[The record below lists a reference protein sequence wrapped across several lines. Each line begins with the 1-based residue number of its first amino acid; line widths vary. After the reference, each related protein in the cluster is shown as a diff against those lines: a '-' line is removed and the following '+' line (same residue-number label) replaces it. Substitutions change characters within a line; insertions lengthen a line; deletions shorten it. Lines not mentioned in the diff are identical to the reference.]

1 MRRGKQLI
9 QKLLAS
15 ILSLALVLTGVIPQ
29 GMSFVQAAGQ
39 TEDGLIL
46 YYDFDLQNSF
56 ATEINDVSGNLNS
69 GHLKRVSGSVEGSY
83 SIDNVNIYGKKV
95 KALSLPGG
103 ADGSYLQLPKGI
115 LSDKDAVTI
124 SMWVKLTTDTGYQ
137 RIWDFG
143 TGTDKYMYLLSD
155 GGNEGFEGYASAI
168 TVNGWNNEKG
178 ISKGPD
184 KNIDKW

>member
-69 GHLKRVSGSVEGSY
+69 GHLRRVSGSVEGSY
-83 SIDNVNIYGKKV
+83 SIDNVNI
-95 KALSLPGG
+95 
-103 ADGSYLQLPKGI
+103 
-115 LSDKDAVTI
+115 
-124 SMWVKLTTDTGYQ
+124 SMVRRLRLCHYQ
-137 RIWDFG
+137 VEQMVLICNCQR
-143 TGTDKYMYLLSD
+143 
-155 GGNEGFEGYASAI
+155 AS
-168 TVNGWNNEKG
+168 
-178 ISKGPD
+178 
-184 KNIDKW
+184 

>member
-1 MRRGKQLI
+1 MRRGKHLI

-15 ILSLALVLTGVIPQ
+15 ILSLSLVLNGVIPQ

-69 GHLKRVSGSVEGSY
+69 GHLRRVSGSVEGSY

-103 ADGSYLQLPKGI
+103 ADGSYLQLPDGI
-115 LSDKDAVTI
+115 LNGKNAVTI
-124 SMWVKLTTDTGYQ
+124 SMWVKLTPDTG
-137 RIWDFG
+137 
-143 TGTDKYMYLLSD
+143 
-155 GGNEGFEGYASAI
+155 
-168 TVNGWNNEKG
+168 
-178 ISKGPD
+178 
-184 KNIDKW
+184 